1 LPDLLGRYPKV
12 PWSEVVGMRDRV
24 AHSFDAIRFDIVWE
38 VVEVHAPA
46 LLGDLDRIIAQE
58 TSP

>member
-1 LPDLLGRYPKV
+1 
-12 PWSEVVGMRDRV
+12 MRDRV